1 MQANYWTNLLGRRTS
16 RRRALAATGG
26 TALGA
31 AFLAACGG
39 GDDGPQ
45 EPADRSGLLAP
56 RVDETAQGVPGGT
69 YPYNH
74 ANNVVLIDPHSTF
87 NAAAYGLITP
97 VYSTLVKYGMHVRE
111 YPGLDTITGDAMS
124 SWETSPDGLS
134 VTYKLR
140 PNHTFDPRPPTNGRA
155 MTTQDVKW
163 SWDRVAAVSP
173 VTADILREK
182 SPTGFIEN
190 LSTPDNSTVVIKLAE
205 PYGALQETMA
215 YWYFYIAPIEAD
227 DRIDLKQ
234 EARGS
239 GPFFLERLEPSVR
252 LTYKKNP
259 NWYERGRP
267 FLDGFDALL
276 ISEVAQ
282 QVAQFDAGTLWT
294 SGATWLPEDVLRLKR
309 NKPDVRMTAAEV
321 YGAPGAYPLLFGT
334 RFARDAR
341 MRRAVSMMYDREAL
355 IEAAYGTKAWT
366 DAGLDIKTFWD
377 GHLSNRSGEW
387 VDPSGDDL
395 GEGAKYFKVDL
406 AEAKKLL
413 DAAGYKNENL
423 SFDFRANFGP
433 PNVVEIL
440 HGMMANGGLNVEL
453 KPRPENEWR
462 TLKNSFAEGFQDF
475 FWSTSNSY
483 NADGY
488 LATKYTP
495 GGKDKVTPNAI
506 PGITDSILRMR
517 REMDTNRRNELIK
530 QIQKDLALEM
540 PDLPVV
546 STLPVAGYNLTQP
559 WLRNNTWVVPGFSAQ
574 SSTARPY
581 TAYWY
586 DASKRT

>member
-1 MQANYWTNLLGRRTS
+1 
-16 RRRALAATGG
+16 
-26 TALGA
+26 
-31 AFLAACGG
+31 
-39 GDDGPQ
+39 
-45 EPADRSGLLAP
+45 
-56 RVDETAQGVPGGT
+56 
-69 YPYNH
+69 
-74 ANNVVLIDPHSTF
+74 
-87 NAAAYGLITP
+87 

-111 YPGLDTITGDAMS
+111 YPGNDTITGDAME
-124 SWETSPDGLS
+124 SWETSPDGLT

-140 PNHTFDPRPPTNGRA
+140 PNHKFDPRPPTNGRA

-182 SPTGFIEN
+182 SPTGFIES
-190 LSTPDNSTVVIKLAE
+190 LSTPDNNTVTIKLAE

-227 DRIDLKQ
+227 GRFDLKQ

-239 GPFFLERLEPSVR
+239 GPFRLERLEPSVG
-252 LTYKKNP
+252 LNYKKNTD
-259 NWYERGRP
+259 WYQQGRP

-276 ISEVAQ
+276 ITEVAQ

-294 SGATWLPEDVLRLKR
+294 SGNTWLPEDVLRLKR
-309 NKPDVRMTAAEV
+309 NKPDVRMHAASV
-321 YGAPGAYPLLFGT
+321 FGAPGAYPLLFGT
-334 RFARDAR
+334 RFAKDAR
-341 MRRAVSMMYDREAL
+341 LRRAVSMMYDREAL

-366 DAGLDIKTFWD
+366 DAGLDVETYWD
-377 GHLSNRSGEW
+377 GHLSNRSAEW
-387 VDPSGDDL
+387 IDPSGNGL
-395 GEGAKYFKVDL
+395 GEGAKYFQVNL
-406 AEAKKLL
+406 EEAKKLL
-413 DAAGYKNENL
+413 SAAGYNNENL
-423 SFDFRANFGP
+423 TFDFRANFGP

-440 HGMMANGGLNVEL
+440 HGMMLNGGLNVEL
-453 KPRPENEWR
+453 RPRPENEWR
-462 TLKNSFAEGFQDF
+462 NLKASFGEGFQDF
-475 FWSTSNSY
+475 LWSTSNSY

-517 REMDTNRRNELIK
+517 REMDNTKRAEMVQ

-540 PDLPVV
+540 PDLPAV

-559 WLRNNTWVVPGFSAQ
+559 WLRNNVWVVPGFSVQ

-586 DASKRT
+586 DASKRS